1 MDEKILMYIGEGEG
15 WANTKALTSQDI
27 KEDIDKT
34 DPKYLKTTK
43 VSIPSP
49 FARFDLVKN
58 AFINVARGRNVSK
71 RDELLVSH
79 ALDVA
84 QLYFE
89 GSDFKVIQWDAIASP
104 KDLNANDQQKLYGK
118 TLSLYVRS
126 EKLGLNNEENS
137 TIYILATEA
146 NDPIGCT
153 SPVSLFIPTPNIKGI
168 MDRGIMIDGDKKL
181 FDEKPRPLYLRDEN
195 FVRYIFALTYL
206 FIDKGD
212 DRMKGFCEYVE
223 SQKPLLRKLN
233 DSLYTSVSRKEEVTS
248 YYNSL
253 HIDSEKQVR
262 ICGEDIRMR
271 NKEDETLQVE
281 SSDFVIKATK
291 PASQKP
297 LVLSNNFMM
306 PNATYFGNVK
316 WDKKKH
322 MLNYAYGKDDN
333 KIMGLYADLGQVR
346 KQLPGTNTNYEDGWL
361 CESDFLEDCLI
372 QLPYVLDGH
381 FHSVFTSKDKLRS
394 YLLPIKPKYFDYF
407 SWQDLIGSNGGERA
421 LSIEETK
428 SDGKKVSEVVVTLK
442 IPVTK
447 GHVILKKTYFYEAT
461 AREAINCPIFADDIQ
476 LEAKGKIVTAS
487 KVALTI
493 FPFAKL
499 PHNNHYRIQ
508 LVSDISN
515 RDFDISLRAYN
526 SDGEVQF
533 EPAKEF
539 KRGHHKYYGISSDI
553 DYFDIVYSGE
563 KNQIHAFLIPDW
575 SKALK
580 GGATKFRFGFDFGT
594 SNSHI
599 AVAEL
604 NSEGTPEMKKEAITI
619 EKSIVSTI
627 SPTSA
632 TPLQVVAP
640 QEFLPLANSADTVKF
655 PFRTILA
662 YAKTEKFDEVDVHG
676 LLNAYI
682 PFSFGK
688 KRLNINNKVEENL
701 KWSKGSNDSTPKYS
715 AYIEELILI
724 AYAYALE
731 NDGDIEKC
739 EAVWTYPLSMDK
751 KQIKNFNEE
760 WGGYFEKYFGSDNVK
775 RISESIAPYI
785 YYSQE
790 GRAHNTFG
798 LSIDIGGGTCD
809 VVIIKNNN
817 EQKVTSFRFAADV
830 IFGQGYA
837 CDNNMIQN
845 HIFGKSGGYL
855 TKLRHLK
862 QVEEQKQKNDKEN
875 LVSEI
880 GQLEELLTRAVEKG
894 ESASTASTILFSLE
908 NNPIFASFA
917 ESKRSYNRMLSKDEN
932 FIILFIYFYAAIIY
946 YLTQLLVKLGC
957 EHPKYI
963 IFSGTGSKMLDII
976 EKAGAG
982 VDDLTANMIGF
993 FSESKLCLNEKEDRF
1008 KVEIESKEPKQLT
1021 AKGAIYHDIDKV
1033 KKAVSNITKTA
1044 DDCENIIGYTLKDGT
1059 AIDNIEMLAKPEIEK
1074 EIVDDVKRFN
1084 AMFVDFCKKY
1094 KIVDEYEC
1102 NEDDY
1107 KIFCNEINRGIDVF
1121 FKDEVGNRGEETEF
1135 SDVPFFFPIKY
1146 IIAELLKTL
1155 GKSES

>member
-1 MDEKILMYIGEGEG
+1 MIDERILMYTGEGEG
-15 WANTKALTSQDI
+15 WASTTVALTSLDI
-27 KEDIDKT
+27 EEKVDKT
-34 DPKYLKTTK
+34 DPKYLNPTK

-58 AFINVARGRNVSK
+58 AFINVARGINVSK
-71 RDELLVSH
+71 RDKLLVSH

-89 GSDFKVIQWDAIASP
+89 GGDFKIIQWDAIVSP

-118 TLSLYVRS
+118 TLRLYVGS
-126 EKLGLNNEENS
+126 EKKLGLNNEENS
-137 TIYILATEA
+137 TIYILATKA
-146 NDPIGCT
+146 NEPIGCT
-153 SPVSLFIPTPNIKGI
+153 SPVSLFMPTPNIRRI
-168 MDRGIMIDGDKKL
+168 RDRRIMINGDKVL
-181 FDEKPRPLYLRDEN
+181 FDEEPRPLYLRDEN
-195 FVRYIFALTYL
+195 FVRYIFALAYS
-206 FIDKGD
+206 FKNE
-212 DRMKGFCEYVE
+212 DRLKGFCDYVE
-223 SQKPLLRKLN
+223 SQKDLIRKIDDTLFTN
-233 DSLYTSVSRKEEVTS
+233 VSREEETFA

-253 HIDSEKQVR
+253 RDNRENTIR
-262 ICGEDIRMR
+262 ICGLDIKVR
-271 NKEDETLQVE
+271 NKADEKLQVE
-281 SSDFVIKATK
+281 NSDFVIQTSKS
-291 PASQKP
+291 SQKP
-297 LVLSNNFMM
+297 LVLSNNFTM

-322 MLNYAYGKDDN
+322 ALDYAYGKD
-333 KIMGLYADLGQVR
+333 KMMKLYTDLGQIR
-346 KQLPGTNTNYEDGWL
+346 TELPGTSTTYEDGWL
-361 CESDFLEDCLI
+361 CESDFLEDCLV
-372 QLPYVLDGH
+372 QLPYALDDKH
-381 FHSVFTSKDKLRS
+381 FYSAFTSKDRTRS
-394 YLLPIKPKYFDYF
+394 YLFPIRPKYFDYF
-407 SWQDLIGSNGGERA
+407 DWQDLVGNNA

-428 SDGKKVSEVVVTLK
+428 VSSDGKKISEVVVSLK
-442 IPVTK
+442 IPVAK
-447 GHVILKKTYFYEAT
+447 GHVILKKTYYYEAK
-461 AREAINCPIFADDIQ
+461 AIDAINCPIFADEIQ
-476 LEAKGKIVTAS
+476 PEAKGKIITAS

-499 PHNNHYRIQ
+499 ASTTNHYRIQ

-526 SDGEVQF
+526 SGGEVQF
-533 EPAKEF
+533 DPSKEF
-539 KRGHHKYYGISSDI
+539 KRGHHKYYGISNDI

-563 KNQIHAFLIPDW
+563 KGYQIHAYLIPDW
-575 SKALK
+575 GKALK

-632 TPLQVVAP
+632 TPLQHVAP
-640 QEFLPLANSADTVKF
+640 QEFLPLENSADAVKF

-662 YAKTEKFDEVDVHG
+662 YAKTEKFDDEVHG
-676 LLNAYI
+676 LLDTYI

-688 KRLNINNKVEENL
+688 KRLNVNNKVEENL
-701 KWSKGSNDSTPKYS
+701 KWSKGKNDNTPKYS

-751 KQIKNFNEE
+751 SQIIKFNRVWE
-760 WGGYFEKYFGSDNVK
+760 GYFEKYFGSKNVEK
-775 RISESIAPYI
+775 ISESIAPYI
-785 YYSQE
+785 YYCEKGQ
-790 GRAHNTFG
+790 AHNTFG

-830 IFGQGYA
+830 IFGQGDA

-845 HIFGKSGGYL
+845 HIFSKSAGYL
-855 TKLRHLK
+855 AKLRHLK
-862 QVEEQKQKNDKEN
+862 QVEEQKQKNNKEN

-917 ESKRSYNRMLSKDEN
+917 ESKRSYNSMLSKDEN

-946 YLTQLLVKLGC
+946 YLTQLLLKLGC

-963 IFSGTGSKMLDII
+963 IFSGTGSKMLNII
-976 EKAGAG
+976 EKAGGG

-993 FSESKLCLNEKEDRF
+993 FSESKLSLNEKDDRF
-1008 KVEIESKEPKQLT
+1008 NVDFGSKEEPKQLT

-1033 KKAVSNITKTA
+1033 KKAVSNITKTT

-1121 FKDEVGNRGEETEF
+1121 FKDEIGNREGEDEF

-1146 IIAELLKTL
+1146 IIAELLKEL